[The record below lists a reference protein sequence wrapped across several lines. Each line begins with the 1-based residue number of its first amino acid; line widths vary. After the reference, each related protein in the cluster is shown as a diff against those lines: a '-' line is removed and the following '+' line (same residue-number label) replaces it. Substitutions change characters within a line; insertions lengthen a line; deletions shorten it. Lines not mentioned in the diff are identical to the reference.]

1 MPCHTAG
8 VGGHYE
14 AARSAAASIRDA
26 LGAHDA
32 VAILGSG
39 WADAARELAPVDKEI
54 PITDLPGF
62 PAPAVAGHGGSALT
76 LGLGDRRVL
85 ALTGRAH
92 PYEGHDVHTV
102 VHGVRAAVLSGC
114 GRVVLTN
121 AAGSLDPSLT
131 PGSPVIIRD
140 HLNLSGANPMTG
152 EAPPDDLPARF
163 VDLTALYDPRL
174 RAAVADAVGGLREGV
189 YAGLLGGSYETPAEI
204 AMLRGWGADLVG
216 MSTVLEAIAAHH
228 LGAEV
233 FGASLVTN
241 MAAGLSEEALDH
253 EDVLATGREATGR
266 LVDLLRAALTL

>member
-1 MPCHTAG
+1 M
-8 VGGHYE
+8 GGHYE
-14 AARSAAASIRDA
+14 AARTAAVAIGNR

-32 VAILGSG
+32 LAVLGSG
-39 WADAARELAPVDKEI
+39 WTDAARALAPVEREI

-62 PAPAVAGHGGSALT
+62 PAPAVAGHGVTALT
-76 LGLGDRRVL
+76 LALGDTRVL

-114 GRVVLTN
+114 RRVVLTN
-121 AAGSLDPSLT
+121 AAGSLDPERR

-140 HLNLSGANPMTG
+140 HLNLSGLNPMTG
-152 EAPPDDLPARF
+152 PAPPEDLPARF
-163 VDLTALYDPRL
+163 VDLSELYDPRL
-174 RAAVADAVGGLREGV
+174 RSAVAERVAGVGEGV

-204 AMLRGWGADLVG
+204 TMLRRWGADLVG
-216 MSTVLEAIAAHH
+216 MSTVLEAIAARH

-241 MAAGLSEEALDH
+241 MAAGLSADVLDH
-253 EDVLATGREATGR
+253 EDVLATGREATDR
-266 LVDLLRAALTL
+266 LVDLLRAALTT